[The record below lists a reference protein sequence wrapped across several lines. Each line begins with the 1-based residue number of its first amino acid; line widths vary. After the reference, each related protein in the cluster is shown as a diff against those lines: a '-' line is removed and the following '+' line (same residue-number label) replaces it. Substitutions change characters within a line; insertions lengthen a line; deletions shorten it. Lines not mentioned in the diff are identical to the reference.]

1 MELYQSAAPWLRILG
16 MNALNRVGAK
26 LKKTWFLVQF
36 HLRFPKTVGGGGGKC
51 LPTSYGYY
59 HTERHKDLLFFKRF
73 QIGSRKMIVKVL
85 IYFIFISDN
94 SRLYTVQSNRWAK

>member
-36 HLRFPKTVGGGGGKC
+36 HLRFPKTVGGGGGGGAQVSPHF
-51 LPTSYGYY
+51 LW
-59 HTERHKDLLFFKRF
+59 
-73 QIGSRKMIVKVL
+73 VL
-85 IYFIFISDN
+85 SHW
-94 SRLYTVQSNRWAK
+94 TA

>member
-51 LPTSYGYY
+51 LPTPPPGPPYF
-59 HTERHKDLLFFKRF
+59 LW
-73 QIGSRKMIVKVL
+73 VL
-85 IYFIFISDN
+85 SHW
-94 SRLYTVQSNRWAK
+94 TA

>member
-36 HLRFPKTVGGGGGKC
+36 HLRFPKTVGGGASVSP
-51 LPTSYGYY
+51 LPMGTITLNGIRICYFSKDFKLAL
-59 HTERHKDLLFFKRF
+59 ERWL
-73 QIGSRKMIVKVL
+73 
-85 IYFIFISDN
+85 
-94 SRLYTVQSNRWAK
+94 